1 MTETWTPGERVAGVV
16 RGLLAA
22 AAPGRT
28 QKAAEMTA
36 LAAKLGMSRQSLC
49 NRLSHPPRRAMTVD
63 ELLIIADHFGVTA
76 TGVIV
81 SAETGEFISPVAG
94 NRGARRRHLRVVG
107 GAS

>member
-22 AAPGRT
+22 AAPGRA
-28 QKAAEMTA
+28 QKTAETTA
-36 LAAKLGMSRQSLC
+36 LAAKLGMSRQSLR
-49 NRLSHPPRRAMTVD
+49 NRLSHPPRRPMTID

-76 TGVIV
+76 TDIIV
-81 SAETGEFISPVAG
+81 SAETGDWISPARD
-94 NRGARRRHLRVVG
+94 RGARRRHLRIIG